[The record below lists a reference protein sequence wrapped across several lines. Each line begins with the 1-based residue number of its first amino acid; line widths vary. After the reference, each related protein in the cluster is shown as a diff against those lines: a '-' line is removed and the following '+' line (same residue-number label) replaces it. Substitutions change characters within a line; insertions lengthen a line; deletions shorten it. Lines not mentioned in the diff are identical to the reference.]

1 MKNLLFIPVI
11 AVALFSCKKESSNLE
26 PTPTLDVEKKNMGV
40 YAVRTATWCG
50 PCGGSLNNTQTVFEN
65 VKDVAVAMA
74 FKDAFSEAQAP
85 FGNFLFDEID
95 PMFEVGNSV
104 PTTFQNFNAT
114 FPASINEHVDTTV
127 TLNGNY
133 EIEFNGT
140 EMTINTTTKFFK
152 EYVGDVYLAPY
163 IIVDSLVGY
172 QNEHP
177 DSPETVH
184 MKYVADIAYP
194 SSRDEEAKYE
204 WGYLVSSSLVKDG
217 HKVNLQFKAE
227 KREHWQNHN
236 ISIGMIYF
244 KKVGAKF
251 VFLNAFTK

>member
-11 AVALFSCKKESSNLE
+11 AVALFSCKKENSNLE

-50 PCGGSLNNTQTVFEN
+50 PCGGSLNNTQATFESN
-65 VKDVAVAMA
+65 KDVAVAMA
-74 FKDAFSEAQAP
+74 FKDAFSEAQSP
-85 FGNFLFDEID
+85 YGSTLFDLVPD
-95 PMFEVGNSV
+95 MFEIATSV
-104 PTTFQNFNAT
+104 PTSFQNFNAT
-114 FPASINEHVDTTV
+114 FPSSIAEHIDTTV
-127 TLNGNY
+127 TINGNY
-133 EIEFNGT
+133 EIEFSGT
-140 EMTINTTTKFFK
+140 AMTINTTTKFFD
-152 EYVGDVYLAPY
+152 ENVGEIYLAPY

-172 QNEHP
+172 QNDHP

-194 SSRDEEAKYE
+194 SSRDTDSKFE
-204 WGYLVSSSLVKDG
+204 WGYLVSSSLVKEG
-217 HKVNLQFKAE
+217 HTVNLQFKAE
-227 KREHWQNHN
+227 KRDHWQNHN
-236 ISIGMIYF
+236 ISVAMIYF